1 MNNTQTHKQ
10 HNPTIKNGM
19 RRGRGG
25 RECGKQETKQKDQK
39 QCQIWKSLKLI
50 IVPLMVKKN

>member
-1 MNNTQTHKQ
+1 MNNTQTQKQ

-25 RECGKQETKQKDQK
+25 RECGKQETKQKRSKTMSDME
-39 QCQIWKSLKLI
+39 
-50 IVPLMVKKN
+50 IVKINHCATNG